1 MVCKSQCSDYT
12 IEDFYDLVF
21 PPELEVDGYLGMI
34 FTSFLD
40 DSKDANQSKMFV
52 SAGFL
57 GDKDDWGSLR
67 AQWDRVL
74 RESEIEYFKSS
85 EYNHLDGEFARFRT
99 AAYPPPSGR
108 NAAKEIKDRL
118 QQLVKNHPSIR
129 GVGVF
134 VIVEDFNKVCA
145 RPETTGV
152 FPPNPYHRAL
162 ESVMFH
168 TVKIISKIPG
178 RNQVAFVHDEE
189 SDFAVLYQLYLEFKR
204 LNPRTAKRMASFT
217 PLSDKRHPPL
227 QVADMIANNTL
238 EVGMDYLAKG
248 KPDEA
253 KIAMKEN
260 ISLLGYWD
268 EHYMLSILKGNLLR
282 LGRPIP
288 LDLDIEEYG

>member
-1 MVCKSQCSDYT
+1 MY
-12 IEDFYDLVF
+12 DFHL
-21 PPELEVDGYLGMI
+21 
-34 FTSFLD
+34 FLD

-52 SAGFL
+52 SAGFFA
-57 GDKDDWGSLR
+57 GRDDWGSLR
-67 AQWDRVL
+67 TQWDRVL
-74 RESEIEYFKSS
+74 REAEIEYFKSS

-134 VIVEDFNKVCA
+134 VIVDDFNKVCA
-145 RPETTGV
+145 HSEAADV

-162 ESVMFH
+162 ESVMFQ
-168 TVKIISKIPG
+168 TVKLISGRPG
-178 RNQVAFVHDEE
+178 RNMVEFVHDEE
-189 SDFAVLYQLYLEFKR
+189 TDFPVLHQLYLEFRK
-204 LNPRTAKRMASFT
+204 LNPRTAKRIAAFGA
-217 PLSDKRHPPL
+217 LSDKKHPPL
-227 QVADMIANNTL
+227 QMADMIANNTL
-238 EVGMDYLAKG
+238 EVGMDYIAKG
-248 KPDEA
+248 RPEEA
-253 KIAMKEN
+253 KTALKTIAMKEN

-288 LDLDIEEYG
+288 LELDTEEYG